1 MERIGE
7 VYTAR
12 FATPFAVIGIRTC
25 AEKLVRVEYLPSSV
39 LTSPPQDALAREVCR
54 QIDAYLADPL
64 HCFDLP
70 CEAKGTPFQRRVWC
84 EIARIPSG
92 MTRSYGELAI
102 LLKSAP
108 RPVGGACGSNPI
120 PLIVPCHR
128 VLAANGQ
135 MGGFMHSRDSLPLSI
150 KRWLLAHEG
159 R

>member
-1 MERIGE
+1 VERIGE
-7 VYTAR
+7 AYAAR
-12 FATPFAVIGIRTC
+12 FATPFAVIGIRTG
-25 AEKLVRVEYLPSSV
+25 AEKLVRVEYLPPNIPT
-39 LTSPPQDALAREVCR
+39 LPPQDALAREVCC
-54 QIDAYLADPL
+54 QIDTYLGDPL

-70 CEAKGTPFQRRVWC
+70 CEVKGTQFQQRVWR

-92 MTRSYGELAI
+92 MTRSYGELASI
-102 LLKSAP
+102 LQSAP

-135 MGGFMHSRDSLPLSI
+135 LGGFMHSRDSLPLSI
-150 KRWLLAHEG
+150 KRCLLAHEG